1 MTFGNDASVD
11 IGLTDF
17 FVTSE
22 LQRAVTFLWYRDQNT
37 NTSEQED
44 HGNTYDEG
52 GEFKLT
58 CCNQLLKSHV
68 VYLIDNCA
76 VCMYF

>member
-37 NTSEQED
+37 NTS
-44 HGNTYDEG
+44 G
-52 GEFKLT
+52 GEPLKPP
-58 CCNQLLKSHV
+58 LLKF
-68 VYLIDNCA
+68 L
-76 VCMYF
+76 